1 MRRGSDNA
9 TGDIPFI
16 APMKIKY
23 LKSMSA
29 IDRRRLGVAM
39 SFLACLSLTLTS
51 SVAQLKTRRVTG
63 LQLGAAAEGS
73 RVTVVSDSP
82 LNDYEAFRRGDRFY
96 VKIPLADFMSGLP
109 QFRADGF
116 ENVQVQKVGEGLVVS
131 FKLQP
136 GATARINQYGNRLDV
151 IFSAPNRVAFSNTAS
166 SGSTTTTAGNS
177 GSSSNRGPDAAGPTP
192 ESSSSRERFIVNE
205 SPATGRSNGNPFFRN
220 SRRSNATGNKGA
232 AGANAAA
239 AVASPI
245 PSPATSFSPAPYT
258 SYPPLTTATP
268 VSSGQTAVSAGS
280 SNWSNR
286 RAAVIRWMSANRLA
300 TLLGALIVLSLIFYL
315 VSAALRRK
323 KNGEQ
328 TKGAKAK
335 VQPKYSPNEKLD
347 ELPSAAAVSAPLSSQ
362 ASAMQ
367 PPASSVSSVSA
378 PAQAHPPVL
387 TRPTIVS
394 PSTSADEHREQS
406 SDEERE
412 VFEL

>member
-29 IDRRRLGVAM
+29 RDRRRIGVAL

-73 RVTVVSDSP
+73 RVTVLSDSP

-151 IFSAPNRVAFSNTAS
+151 IFSAPNRISSNNTAS
-166 SGSTTTTAGNS
+166 SGSTTPGGNS
-177 GSSSNRGPDAAGPTP
+177 GSSSNRGPDAAGPNP
-192 ESSSSRERFIVNE
+192 SDSSPSRERFVVDE
-205 SPATGRSNGNPFFRN
+205 SPATDRSNGNPFFRN
-220 SRRSNATGNKGA
+220 SRRSNANSNKS
-232 AGANAAA
+232 ANAAT
-239 AVASPI
+239 AVASPVA
-245 PSPATSFSPAPYT
+245 SPATTFSPAPYT
-258 SYPPLTTATP
+258 SYPPLTTTTP
-268 VSSGQTAVSAGS
+268 VSSGQTAVGRDSGS

-286 RAAVIRWMSANRLA
+286 KAAVIGWMSANRLA
-300 TLLGALIVLSLIFYL
+300 TLLGALILLSLIFYL
-315 VSAALRRK
+315 VSAVLRRK

-328 TKGAKAK
+328 AKGAKAK

-347 ELPSAAAVSAPLSSQ
+347 ELPSAAAVIAPVSPQ
-362 ASAMQ
+362 ASAVE
-367 PPASSVSSVSA
+367 PPASSPSA
-378 PAQAHPPVL
+378 VAHPPVL

-394 PSTSADEHREQS
+394 PSTSADEHREHS
-406 SDEERE
+406 ADEERE